1 MSSRSPFFDNGI
13 IPFFTHISALPPFQV
28 LLQNWRSWILRAP
41 VFQNTMGI
49 LSSPDALLFLK
60 PLMYFFSS
68 SMVKFS
74 VLICSP
80 CWNAFLVGL
89 EVIAGGFPNKFQK
102 WSIHFLPWSSGF
114 FTLILPLF
122 ALFLTVNSST
132 VSHRSIFFWS
142 SAAVLILSAFP
153 WTYLSYFLK
162 KASSSFI
169 LASAKIFSLFLVF
182 PQLE

>member
-1 MSSRSPFFDNGI
+1 MSPRSPFFDNGI

-28 LLQNWRSWILRAP
+28 LLQNSRSWILRVP
-41 VFQNTMGI
+41 VFQTTMGI

-60 PLMYFFSS
+60 PLRYFFSS
-68 SMVKFS
+68 SLVKFS

-89 EVIAGGFPNKFQK
+89 EVIAGGFPNKFRK
-102 WSIHFLPWSSGF
+102 LFIHFLPLSSGF

-122 ALFLTVNSST
+122 AHFLTVNSST
-132 VSHRSIFFWS
+132 VSHVSLSFWS
-142 SAAVLILSAFP
+142 SAAVLIQSAFP
-153 WTYLSYFLK
+153 WAYLSYSLK
-162 KASSSFI
+162 KTSSNFI
-169 LASAKIFSLFLVF
+169 LASPKIFALLLVF